1 MLLTFSALE
10 AQQTLQWS
18 FFHPLR
24 SEWIDLGES
33 GSVQEALIES
43 GELPDPFYGL
53 NEAKFGWIEDHEWK
67 FKAIFFIDTYD
78 KNQSFALHFEGIDTY
93 AQLSVNGKKIAL
105 TICEDLWNVED
116 DPMYISSP
124 MEALVKEKRNEQLL

>member
-53 NEAKFGWIEDHEWK
+53 NETKFGWIEDYEWK
-67 FKAIFFIDTYD
+67 FKAIFF
-78 KNQSFALHFEGIDTY
+78 H
-93 AQLSVNGKKIAL
+93 
-105 TICEDLWNVED
+105 
-116 DPMYISSP
+116 
-124 MEALVKEKRNEQLL
+124 RLL